1 MLLGL
6 LAVSIG
12 LPFFVVSSTAP
23 LLQRWLVH
31 TDHPAGRDPYFL
43 YRASNLGSVIGLV
56 SYPLL
61 VEPRLRLDDQGQLWT
76 WGYVALVV
84 LLAGLRRVRLA
95 VVGLGHARRGRR
107 SRRRRTSR

>member
-1 MLLGL
+1 MS
-6 LAVSIG
+6 VG

-23 LLQRWLVH
+23 LLQRWLVN

-43 YRASNLGSVIGLV
+43 YRASNFGSVLGLV

-61 VEPRLRLDDQGQLWT
+61 MEPRLTLDDQGLLWT

-84 LLAGLRRVRLA
+84 LLGACGAYVWRSSA
-95 VVGLGHARRGRR
+95 APPIGRQR
-107 SRRRRTSR
+107 PG